1 MPGLTDLNEIL
12 KSLEPVM
19 DEKEYLFV
27 SVQTVHQNDIED
39 SWAVIK
45 EDEGYTLIL
54 PVGSSGTAD
63 FRNEPLFRKIT
74 LTVHSSLTSV
84 GLTACISSELAKYSI
99 SANVVAGYYHDHI
112 FVQSETA
119 EKALAVLKNLK
130 DTDFYHSE
138 FGDSRDRTGDL

>member
-27 SVQTVHQNDIED
+27 SVKTLHQNGIED

-54 PVGSSGTAD
+54 PADSNSTAD
-63 FRNEPLFRKIT
+63 FMNEPRFRKIT

-84 GLTACISSELAKYSI
+84 GLTARISSELAKYSI

-112 FVQSETA
+112 FVQSKTA
-119 EKALAVLKNLK
+119 EKALSVLKNLK
-130 DTDFYHSE
+130 NTD
-138 FGDSRDRTGDL
+138 L